1 MSHSIGRNFVL
12 STTLLLLVCAL
23 GCNQQT
29 THAAASS
36 APPGIGIPVGPI
48 PGPKTAL
55 NLPTNP
61 YIHSQV
67 ALAEGRR
74 LFVWYNCSGCHGG
87 RAGGGMA
94 PTLRD
99 PVWLYGS
106 SDAHIFASIAEGRAK
121 GMPAWGTKIPEDQI
135 WKLVAY
141 IKSLRTP
148 EEPDPPT
155 VPPEPEVKRG
165 GAK

>member
-1 MSHSIGRNFVL
+1 MRCSMGRYATFGAA
-12 STTLLLLVCAL
+12 LLLAL
-23 GCNQQT
+23 ASLACNQQM

-36 APPGIGIPVGPI
+36 APPGIGIPVGPV
-48 PGPKTAL
+48 PGPKLAL
-55 NLPTNP
+55 NLPTDP
-61 YIHSQV
+61 YIHDQV
-67 ALAEGRR
+67 ALREGWR
-74 LFVWYNCSGCHGG
+74 LFNWYNCSGCHGG
-87 RAGGGMA
+87 HGGGGMA

-106 SDAHIFASIAEGRAK
+106 SDAHIFASIAEGRGK

-141 IKSLRTP
+141 IKSMRTP

-155 VPPEPEVKRG
+155 VPAEPEVKRG